1 MSRPIINSK
10 EQQVATGPRA
20 GMGVMAFIA
29 GMALAACSGPADTPI
44 PSDMAEWDTQL
55 APVLNRLK
63 PEERDLA
70 SGYLARVKTGEIFGG
85 EGVPVG
91 MTIGKAIGEQR
102 LWLYDQHEMGQSA
115 EILSHKLE
123 AEREATLEKMNA
135 LVNVALIDKHEDP
148 RHAEKKGYHARQ
160 ILKIS
165 VANRSEKALAGFSGD
180 LEFFDV
186 SGASVGTVY
195 IAIRENI
202 KPARTFVWVDR
213 REYDASLEDQK
224 AIWNL
229 KKGTYQTRFIPHSI
243 VFADDTKLV
252 APE

>member
-1 MSRPIINSK
+1 MSRPIINPK
-10 EQQVATGPRA
+10 EQQAIAGPRA

-29 GMALAACSGPADTPI
+29 GIALAACSGPADTPI
-44 PSDMAEWDTQL
+44 PSDVAEWDSQL
-55 APVLNRLK
+55 APALNSLK

-70 SGYLARVKTGEIFGG
+70 SGYLARVRTGEIFGG

-102 LWLYDQHEMGQSA
+102 LWLHDQREMDQSA
-115 EILSHKLE
+115 EILSHRLE
-123 AEREATLEKMNA
+123 AERAAAQERMSA
-135 LVNVALIDKHEDP
+135 LVDVGLLDKYEDP
-148 RHAEKKGYHARQ
+148 RHAKETRYHARQ

-165 VANRSEKALAGFSGD
+165 VANRSDKALAGISGD
-180 LEFFDV
+180 LEFVDA

-195 IAIRENI
+195 IAIREKI
-202 KPARTFVWVDR
+202 KPGGEYVWVDR
-213 REYDASLEDQK
+213 REYDALLEDQK

-229 KKGTYQTRFIPHSI
+229 KKGNYQTRFTPHSI
-243 VFADDTKLV
+243 VFADETKLV